1 MPVFQGGRIWLE
13 GQSDLESNA
22 VSHSQMPACMVIT
35 PKGESNKAGKE
46 LKVSFNASFACA
58 RKKKEVHLYTVIY
71 LYICTK
77 QVIL

>member
-1 MPVFQGGRIWLE
+1 MPVFQGDRIWLE

-22 VSHSQMPACMVIT
+22 VSHSQMPACTVIA

-58 RKKKEVHLYTVIY
+58 RKKEKY
-71 LYICTK
+71 LQQEK
-77 QVIL
+77 NDD